1 MHTIVCNLN
10 ITMNI
15 LTKNKAELLRIFF
28 TNPEQSFYM
37 QEIGRAIGKKP
48 GVFQRT
54 LNTLVNEGI
63 LKNERRANAR
73 YFWINKEC
81 PLYEELKSIVF
92 KTIGIQGSITSAL
105 SHLQE
110 IRFAFIYG
118 SYAKNK
124 EHKDSDIDVMVIG
137 SVDEDALIA
146 QLDQLEN
153 QLKREINYHLY
164 TFNAFKLGIKNKD
177 AFLLG
182 ILKEKKVMLSGEE
195 NELRRIYKE

>member
-1 MHTIVCNLN
+1 M
-10 ITMNI
+10 MMKI
-15 LTKNKAELLRIFF
+15 LTKNKAELLKLFF
-28 TNPEQSFYM
+28 TNHEQSFYM

-54 LNTLVNEGI
+54 LNNLVEEGI

-92 KTIGIQGSITSAL
+92 KTVGIQGSIASAL
-105 SHLQE
+105 SQLKE

-118 SYAKNK
+118 SYAQNK

-137 SVDEDALIA
+137 NADEDALIA
-146 QLDQLEN
+146 KLDQLEN

-164 TFNAFKLGIKNKD
+164 TLNGFKLDVKNKD
-177 AFLLG
+177 AFLFE
-182 ILKEKKVMLSGEE
+182 ILKAKKVMLAGEE
-195 NELRRIYKE
+195 NELRRICKK